1 MTGQPKEEY
10 RVSFDIPSM
19 QGSFPDEV
27 GLKVTSFSGKGK
39 RDSGRLF
46 VLQFTLSGKASY
58 DIDFSK
64 QTIEFGSVTPFSHE
78 GGTWSIENNRLH
90 LMTPTRAAA
99 YTGGYRV
106 ANQKVEATVTPLA
119 GDSHMLLVRAKGAQQ
134 AYWGGIDDK
143 GKLAVYRQNF
153 GFEKLAETDFAW
165 DHDTDIQ
172 MTLSAIGDR
181 ISVRIDDE
189 KLLEVRDN
197 ELRSGMVGCGS
208 LRGSRTLWG
217 PFAIE
222 EL

>member
-1 MTGQPKEEY
+1 
-10 RVSFDIPSM
+10 M

-106 ANQKVEATVTPLA
+106 ANQKV
-119 GDSHMLLVRAKGAQQ
+119 GSNGHSSCRGFSHAIG
-134 AYWGGIDDK
+134 K
-143 GKLAVYRQNF
+143 GK
-153 GFEKLAETDFAW
+153 G
-165 DHDTDIQ
+165 
-172 MTLSAIGDR
+172 
-181 ISVRIDDE
+181 
-189 KLLEVRDN
+189 
-197 ELRSGMVGCGS
+197 
-208 LRGSRTLWG
+208 RTTGVLG
-217 PFAIE
+217 RHRR
-222 EL
+222 